1 MKKLLHFSVLLV
13 FLPFIVSLDLVK
25 CIVKFFKNDDLEG
38 VYIPIPNTLTKS
50 WNDLIKQLRIS
61 NLNKKSSLYPPYFF
75 YFETE
80 GFTGAVGKHSNYGSF
95 IDPSG
100 EISEYDYSERFN
112 KEVKLPFTNILEERE
127 LNKFIEDFP
136 EDSINFDFKNLIFD
150 SIGVL
155 SQEVS
160 RQELL
165 KFIDNLKK
173 KDTEHNFKINLD
185 EVIRDITESQYTL
198 PLKIFGPVETPLNCS
213 YILVYDETKDTYKR
227 IVLELSGADYLL
239 NNSPYISKL
248 NSFLDFKCGYI
259 RDEKCRNLKS
269 YFDLFKD
276 TLTEKAENK

>member
-75 YFETE
+75 YFHTE
-80 GFTGAVGKHSNYGSF
+80 GFSGYAAKHSNYGSF

-100 EISEYDYSERFN
+100 KISAYDYSERFN

-127 LNKFIEDFP
+127 LNKFIENFP

-150 SIGVL
+150 SIHIL

-165 KFIDNLKK
+165 KFVDNLKK
-173 KDTEHNFKINLD
+173 KDAEHNFKINLD
-185 EVIRDITESQYTL
+185 EVIRDITESQYKNIL
-198 PLKIFGPVETPLNCS
+198 SNRVETPLNCS

>member
-1 MKKLLHFSVLLV
+1 M
-13 FLPFIVSLDLVK
+13 
-25 CIVKFFKNDDLEG
+25 
-38 VYIPIPNTLTKS
+38 
-50 WNDLIKQLRIS
+50 
-61 NLNKKSSLYPPYFF
+61 
-75 YFETE
+75 
-80 GFTGAVGKHSNYGSF
+80 
-95 IDPSG
+95 
-100 EISEYDYSERFN
+100 
-112 KEVKLPFTNILEERE
+112 EERE

-276 TLTEKAENK
+276 TLTEKAENKWKNWF

>member
-1 MKKLLHFSVLLV
+1 MKGIKKYFRVVVIFVLKVLLM
-13 FLPFIVSLDLVK
+13 PFVVSLDLVK
-25 CIVKFFKNDDLEG
+25 CIVKFFKNDDLGG

-61 NLNKKSSLYPPYFF
+61 NLNKKSSLYPTYFF
-75 YFETE
+75 YFHTE

-100 EISEYDYSERFN
+100 KISTYDYSERFN

-127 LNKFIEDFP
+127 LNKFIENFP

-150 SIGVL
+150 SIHIL

-165 KFIDNLKK
+165 KFVDNLKK
-173 KDTEHNFKINLD
+173 KDAEHNFKINLD
-185 EVIRDITESQYTL
+185 EVIRDITESQYKNIL
-198 PLKIFGPVETPLNCS
+198 CNRVEKPLNCS

-227 IVLELSGADYLL
+227 IVLELSGAAYLL
-239 NNSPYISKL
+239 NNSPHISKL
-248 NSFLDFKCGYI
+248 DSFLDFKCGYI
-259 RDEKCRNLKS
+259 RDEKCMNLKS
-269 YFDLFKD
+269 YFDFLKD
-276 TLTEKAENK
+276 H